1 MKVFI
6 TGASGFVGRHLK
18 EFLKNKA
25 VITATNS
32 RNCDLTKSN
41 SLKKF
46 KKKYDIIFHLA
57 AWIQPGNLYKKKI
70 GDQWIINQKINTNLL
85 DWWCKNQKQS
95 LLVILGSSGVYNPKK
110 KYIENNYLDS
120 SPNKNFY
127 TYASTKKML
136 FLGVKSLSEQYNLK
150 YLCFI
155 PPTIYGKN
163 YYSKSGQQQFIFDL
177 IKKIII
183 GKIENKSITLWG
195 DGSQKREIIDVED
208 FIKNMWKI
216 IKLKISNE
224 VFNIGYGK
232 AFTIKYYAKLISKIM
247 KFNFNNIKYDKSI
260 FPGSKS
266 NLLNLNKTKKMIKLS
281 NKNLKKNIFSVT
293 KWYLKEYFPKY
304 KNNN

>member
-25 VITATNS
+25 AITATNS

-85 DWWCKNQKQS
+85 DWWSKNQKQS

-136 FLGVKSLSEQYNLK
+136 FLGAKSLSEQYNLK

-163 YYSKSGQQQFIFDL
+163 YYSKSGQQQFVFDL

-195 DGSQKREIIDVED
+195 DGFQKREIIDVED

-293 KWYLKEYFPKY
+293 NWYLKEYFPKY